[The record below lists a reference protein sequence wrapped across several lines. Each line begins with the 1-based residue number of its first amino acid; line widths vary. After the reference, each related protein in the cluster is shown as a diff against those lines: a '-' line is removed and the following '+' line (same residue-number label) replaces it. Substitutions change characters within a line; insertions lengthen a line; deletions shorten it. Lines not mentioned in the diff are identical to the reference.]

1 MYICRTMPRLCV
13 IIVTYNSAQ
22 WVDRCLGS
30 LRGSTVKAD
39 VTVID
44 NASSDNTVQLIREGY
59 PEARIIES
67 KTNLGFGA
75 ANNIG
80 LREALQADY
89 DFVYLLN
96 ADAWVEPDCLER
108 LLDSFK
114 PGFGVL
120 SPVQKDAQGE
130 LDRNFA
136 KKTSKFLN
144 QSEEDIVEVPFV
156 MAAHWMVSREAL
168 RTVGGFS
175 PAFTQYGEDDNWIH
189 RLHFHGL
196 KAGVVPSA
204 CAVHD
209 RAARTESKE
218 SRMRLKCISAVV
230 KLSDPGRCLTWM
242 MLREPLELIG
252 MSLKNASTAPLK
264 FLPAFLGRYPE
275 IIAHRKNSKKKSAFL
290 V

>member
-1 MYICRTMPRLCV
+1 MPRLCV

-175 PAFTQYGEDDNWIH
+175 PAFTQYGEDDNYIH
-189 RLHFHGL
+189 RLRFHGL
-196 KAGVVPSA
+196 KCGVVPSA
-204 CAVHD
+204 GAVHD
-209 RAARTESKE
+209 RDVNAAKNILMEGL
-218 SRMRLKCISAVV
+218 RLLA
-230 KLSDPGRCLTWM
+230 
-242 MLREPLELIG
+242 
-252 MSLKNASTAPLK
+252 
-264 FLPAFLGRYPE
+264 
-275 IIAHRKNSKKKSAFL
+275 
-290 V
+290 